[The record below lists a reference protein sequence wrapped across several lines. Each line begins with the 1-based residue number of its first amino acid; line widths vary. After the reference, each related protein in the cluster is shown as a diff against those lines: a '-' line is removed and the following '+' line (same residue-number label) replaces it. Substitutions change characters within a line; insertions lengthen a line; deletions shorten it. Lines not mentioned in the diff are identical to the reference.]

1 MINLIP
7 NVYQSAFMANL
18 GRGAIIKQ
26 VEKSKTLFG
35 LELQKKS
42 AQIYRKGFE
51 EGEKSNV
58 LGKEGSAYTAYL
70 YIDSTGETKP
80 NAFPT
85 TLQLLDFIEVKG
97 FAKLSKPVRYWQYIR
112 RTRMPSKIYFDREK
126 FLNDRYDEKG
136 NGNTDHYTFMLKALG
151 TEKTATKDEEIIY
164 TTYER
169 TKKDGNKEMQTLDK
183 INEPYLNYLF
193 DQQSV
198 TNHPNDENIKVKH
211 IELRKLDIMGDKL
224 DIYKFMDYKDG
235 KAFGEYK
242 VEPLAE
248 TLGTYEELLQ
258 EAVQT
263 FTNVFNIESLEKSM
277 TRDYDKKKL
286 GSKKGLK
293 SDINY
298 ENEYKRLAYYGG
310 KTNKEQVLFLENAL
324 SKAKNSFETEGIKAV
339 IRLLNNDKKI
349 IKNGKGN
356 YQPEEEEGVPLTE
369 KENREHVEDE
379 IINAGIKENYKQLKF
394 IESLI
399 KKYNRSRNIN
409 KGVWIKYAKELK
421 GILMM
426 AKKQYFYNNDITGFT
441 LTDPPIDKPIFSTSI
456 EGLKKLPKASDLFK
470 TPIIENKEDII
481 EEKQPTNVLNPQPT
495 DKPKEE
501 KKLFVLVYKEDA
513 NSGPF
518 NSYLIDNL
526 IKDQPLNTR
535 KEMEFFNYATSHLE
549 NYASTSPTKRDAYN
563 TWIVLNNF
571 DKSYGLEITLRDPPT
586 YDEPYSI
593 PNYSASIRFR
603 SFSKNKDD
611 IIVHCKLVRESD
623 AIENYEEYNKK
634 VANYIIK
641 SEKPKTKND
650 TAKEIIIALLENIEF
665 ANSIG
670 GIQGAYYKRLKQMN
684 GF

>member
-1 MINLIP
+1 MMNLIP

-80 NAFPT
+80 NSFPT

-97 FAKLSKPVRYWQYIR
+97 FAKLEKEFNYWQWNG
-112 RTRMPSKIYFDREK
+112 KIYFDRLEY
-126 FLNDRYDEKG
+126 NEDRQKVS
-136 NGNTDHYTFMLKALG
+136 
-151 TEKTATKDEEIIY
+151 
-164 TTYER
+164 R
-169 TKKDGNKEMQTLDK
+169 NKEARRAFQIKLRESEEQKKIVPTSYEKKGEWQHSDK
-183 INEPYLNYLF
+183 ISEIYLNYLF
-193 DQQSV
+193 DRQSV
-198 TNHPNDENIKVKH
+198 TNHPKDENVKVKH

-263 FTNVFNIESLEKSM
+263 FTNVFNIDALEKSM
-277 TRDYDKKKL
+277 TKDYDKKKL

-310 KTNKEQVLFLENAL
+310 KTNKEQVLFLEDAL

-399 KKYNRSRNIN
+399 KKYNRSRNVN

-421 GILMM
+421 GILMT
-426 AKKQYFYNNDITGFT
+426 AKEQYFYNNDITGFT
-441 LTDPPIDKPIFSTSI
+441 LTDPPTKPIFSTSI
-456 EGLKKLPKASDLFK
+456 EGLKKLPKASDLLSK

-526 IKDQPLNTR
+526 IKDQPSNIR

-603 SFSKNKDD
+603 SFGKNKDD
-611 IIVHCKLVRESD
+611 IMVHCKLVRELD

-650 TAKEIIIALLENIEF
+650 IAKEIIIALLENIEF